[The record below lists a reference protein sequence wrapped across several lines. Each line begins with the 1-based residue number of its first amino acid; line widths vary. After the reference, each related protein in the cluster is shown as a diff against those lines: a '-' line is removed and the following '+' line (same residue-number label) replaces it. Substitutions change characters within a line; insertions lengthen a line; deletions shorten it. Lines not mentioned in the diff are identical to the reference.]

1 MGNINS
7 CWAEP
12 PAAETS
18 SSCITKTATAAHNF
32 TVTNYSLLK
41 GMGMGKFVS
50 SRPFRVGG
58 YSWQIRF
65 CPDGADQE
73 HAGYAAAFL
82 CRCDGAAATTG
93 VQTKY
98 TLSLR
103 HTDGKVHGDSKY
115 SSKLVTHTFQKVG
128 AGWGFSDFIEKSKLQ
143 EDCFTIRCDLTVIGK
158 TIIV

>member
-7 CWAEP
+7 CWAAEP
-12 PAAETS
+12 PVAESS
-18 SSCITKTATAAHNF
+18 SSCVTKTATAAHNF

-41 GMGMGKFVS
+41 GMGVGKFVS
-50 SRPFRVGG
+50 SRPFSVGG

-65 CPDGADQE
+65 YPDGDDQE

-82 CRCDGAAATTG
+82 CRCDGAAATG

-103 HTDGKVHGDSKY
+103 HKNGKIHRDSKC
-115 SSKLVTHTFQKVG
+115 SSQIVTCTFQQVG
-128 AGWGFSDFIEKSKLQ
+128 ADWGFSDFIEKSKLQ

-158 TIIV
+158 TIIL